1 MYKLYYCI
9 KTIIIIETN
18 IKIQKIKIFQNLSFY
33 YASNIVLIVLIV
45 LIIIYILNLH

>member
-33 YASNIVLIVLIV
+33 YASNIVLIVLI
-45 LIIIYILNLH
+45 IIYILNLH